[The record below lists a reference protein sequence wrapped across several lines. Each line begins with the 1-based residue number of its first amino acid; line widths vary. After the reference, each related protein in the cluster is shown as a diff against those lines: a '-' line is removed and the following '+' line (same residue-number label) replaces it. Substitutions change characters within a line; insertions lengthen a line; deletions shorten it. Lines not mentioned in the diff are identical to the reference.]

1 MAPEAH
7 EGAEG
12 TRKLFFLKKA
22 TPVCFHCATSK
33 NKKFIWNVGQ
43 IGPILVHFGGDLDI
57 FDTIEVMLAAILNFR
72 GHPVQNRLLEIM
84 ATDFLMI
91 LV

>member
-1 MAPEAH
+1 MMATLVYFHNATIKNP
-7 EGAEG
+7 
-12 TRKLFFLKKA
+12 KFFSNMA
-22 TPVCFHCATSK
+22 
-33 NKKFIWNVGQ
+33 Q
-43 IGPILVHFGGDLDI
+43 IGPVLVHFGGDLGI

-72 GHPVQNRLLEIM
+72 GHPVQNWLLEIM

>member
-1 MAPEAH
+1 MVPGAQ

-12 TRKLFFLKKA
+12 ARKLFFPKKA
-22 TPVCFHCATSK
+22 TPVYFHWLTMK
-33 NKKFIWNVGQ
+33 NQKYIWNIGQ
-43 IGPILVHFGGDLDI
+43 IGPVLVHFGGDLDI
-57 FDTIEVMLAAILNFR
+57 LDATEVMLAAILNFR